1 MPLVPGQTAE
11 VQRVVTPDLT
21 ADVLGNA
28 GVTVFATPF
37 VVTLIENAA
46 RNRLHAEFDSVATP
60 D

>member
-28 GVTVFATPF
+28 ESPSS
-37 VVTLIENAA
+37 
-46 RNRLHAEFDSVATP
+46 RLRSW
-60 D
+60 